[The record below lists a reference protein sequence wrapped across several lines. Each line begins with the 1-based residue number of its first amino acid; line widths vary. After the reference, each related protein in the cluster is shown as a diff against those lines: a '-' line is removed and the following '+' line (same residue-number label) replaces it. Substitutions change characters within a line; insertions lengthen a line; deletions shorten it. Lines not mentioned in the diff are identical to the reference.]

1 MAHLSDV
8 ISYLDDLLEAPDFP
22 DYGPNGLQ
30 VPGPEEVTTVATG
43 VSAHLDLFEQ
53 AAEAGAQLVI
63 AHHGLF
69 WDFHPRSLSPT
80 MKERLRV
87 LFDND
92 IALAGYHLPLDAHP
106 EVGNNALICAAL
118 GLERAEPFGHHRG
131 RSVGFVG
138 RSAEGDPVRRAAAP
152 LRRRSFGQEPFT
164 WDSGPELVR
173 SVGIVSGAAASS
185 FGEAIA
191 LGLDAFLTGEPAEHV
206 MADALESGTHF
217 IAAGHYA
224 TETFG
229 VRRLGE
235 LVAEGSASSTTSS
248 PRRTRSESAI
258 WANLACA
265 DRHNRYPQ
273 VHALQSDEEEVSTWR
288 ST

>member
-1 MAHLSDV
+1 VAQLREIIAHLDE
-8 ISYLDDLLEAPDFP
+8 LLEAPGFP

-30 VPGPEEVTTVATG
+30 VPGPDEVNVVVTG
-43 VSAHLDLFEQ
+43 VSAHLDLFER
-53 AAEAGAQLVI
+53 AAAAGAQLVI

-87 LFDND
+87 LFDNE
-92 IALAGYHLPLDAHP
+92 IALAGYHLPLDAHS

-118 GLERAEPFGHHRG
+118 GLERGEPFGEHGG

-138 RSAEGDPVRRAAAP
+138 RSAAGLPFDELKRRC
-152 LRRRSFGQEPFT
+152 SEVFGQEPFA
-164 WDSGPELVR
+164 WDSGPETVR

-206 MADALESGTHF
+206 MADAQESGTHF
-217 IAAGHYA
+217 VAAGHYA

-235 LVAEGSASSTTSS
+235 LVAERFGVEHTFIDA
-248 PRRTRSESAI
+248 PNPI
-258 WANLACA
+258 
-265 DRHNRYPQ
+265 
-273 VHALQSDEEEVSTWR
+273 
-288 ST
+288 

>member
-1 MAHLSDV
+1 MAQLKEV
-8 ISYLDDLLEAPDFP
+8 ISYLDELLEIQDFQ

-30 VPGPEEVTTVATG
+30 VPGSRELSVVVTG
-43 VSAHLDLFEQ
+43 VSAHRELIEH
-53 AAEAGAQLVI
+53 AARAGAQLVV

-69 WDFHPRSLSPT
+69 WDFHPRAISPA

-92 IALAGYHLPLDAHP
+92 ISLAGYHLPLDAHP

-118 GLERAEPFGHHRG
+118 GLERGEPFGEHRG
-131 RSVGFVG
+131 RSIGFVG
-138 RSAEGDPVRRAAAP
+138 RSADGVSFDDLRSRCAAT
-152 LRRRSFGQEPFT
+152 FGQDPFS
-164 WDSGPELVR
+164 WDAGPELVH

-206 MADALESGTHF
+206 MADARESGTHF

-224 TETFG
+224 SETFG

-235 LVAEGSASSTTSS
+235 LLAERFGVEH
-248 PRRTRSESAI
+248 RF
-258 WANLACA
+258 
-265 DRHNRYPQ
+265 
-273 VHALQSDEEEVSTWR
+273 VEVPNPI
-288 ST
+288 

>member
-1 MAHLSDV
+1 MAHLNNV
-8 ISYLDDLLEAPDFP
+8 ISYLDDLLEAPEFP

-30 VPGPEEVTTVATG
+30 VPGPEEVKIVAVG
-43 VSAHLDLFEQ
+43 VSAHLDLFER
-53 AAEAGAQLVI
+53 AAEEGAQLVI

-69 WDFHPRSLSPT
+69 WDFHPRSLSRT

-87 LFDND
+87 LFDNE

-118 GLERAEPFGHHRG
+118 GLERAEAFGHHRG

-138 RSAEGDPVRRAAAP
+138 RSADGIPFDE
-152 LRRRSFGQEPFT
+152 LRGRCVQVFGQDPFT
-164 WDSGPELVR
+164 WDSGPDTVR
-173 SVGIVSGAAASS
+173 SIGIVSGAAASS

-191 LGLDAFLTGEPAEHV
+191 MGLDAFLTGEPAEHV
-206 MADALESGTHF
+206 MADALESRTHF

-235 LVAEGSASSTTSS
+235 LVAERFGVEYRFIAA
-248 PRRTRSESAI
+248 PNPI
-258 WANLACA
+258 
-265 DRHNRYPQ
+265 
-273 VHALQSDEEEVSTWR
+273 
-288 ST
+288 

>member
-1 MAHLSDV
+1 MAHLTDV
-8 ISYLDDLLEAPDFP
+8 ISYLDTLLEARDFP

-30 VPGPEEVTTVATG
+30 VPGAEEVTILATG
-43 VSAHLDLFEQ
+43 VSAHRDLFQ
-53 AAEAGAQLVI
+53 RAADLGAQLVI
-63 AHHGLF
+63 THHGLF

-80 MKERLRV
+80 MRERLRI

-118 GLERAEPFGHHRG
+118 GLERAEPFGQHRG

-138 RSAEGDPVRRAAAP
+138 RSAEGIPFDE
-152 LRRRSFGQEPFT
+152 LRHRCVTAFGQEPFT
-164 WDSGPELVR
+164 WDSGPDLVR
-173 SVGIVSGAAASS
+173 SIGVVSGAAASS

-191 LGLDAFLTGEPAEHV
+191 KGLDAFLTGEPAEHV
-206 MADALESGTHF
+206 MADARESGTHF

-235 LVAEGSASSTTSS
+235 LVEQQFGVQHHFIAA
-248 PRRTRSESAI
+248 PNPI
-258 WANLACA
+258 
-265 DRHNRYPQ
+265 
-273 VHALQSDEEEVSTWR
+273 
-288 ST
+288 

>member
-1 MAHLSDV
+1 MSQLKAV
-8 ISYLDDLLEAPDFP
+8 ISYLDELLAAQDFD

-30 VPGPEEVTTVATG
+30 VPGSGEVSVVATG
-43 VSAHLDLFEQ
+43 VSAHRDLFER

-69 WDFHPRSLSPT
+69 WDFHPRSISPA

-92 IALAGYHLPLDAHP
+92 MSLAGYHLPLDAHP
-106 EVGNNALICAAL
+106 EVGNNALICEAL
-118 GLERAEPFGHHRG
+118 GLECAEPFVEHRG
-131 RSVGFVG
+131 QSVGFVG
-138 RSAEGDPVRRAAAP
+138 RSSEGVPFEE
-152 LRRRSFGQEPFT
+152 LRTRCATAFGREPFT
-164 WDSGPELVR
+164 WAEGPELVH
-173 SVGIVSGAAASS
+173 SVGIVSGGAASS

-206 MADALESGTHF
+206 MADARESGTHF
-217 IAAGHYA
+217 IAGGHYA

-235 LVAEGSASSTTSS
+235 L
-248 PRRTRSESAI
+248 
-258 WANLACA
+258 LAG
-265 DRHNRYPQ
+265 RFGIEHRFVEIPNPI
-273 VHALQSDEEEVSTWR
+273 
-288 ST
+288 